1 MGVFA
6 RLLRR
11 SKATEEAS
19 TAETQADIRT
29 AEPAA
34 EEAGEAKGSTGA
46 EATAEAEVQTEPQTE
61 GKTQVEVAEA
71 AGGEDAGGATATEA
85 VEDTAE
91 GVEIPKQQS
100 ADEAADREAGEGART

>member
-19 TAETQADIRT
+19 VAEAQADTTT
-29 AEPAA
+29 AGPGAQEAA
-34 EEAGEAKGSTGA
+34 EAKGSA
-46 EATAEAEVQTEPQTE
+46 EAGVVERTEAEAEQTVAQTRTVAQTAEADS
-61 GKTQVEVAEA
+61 G
-71 AGGEDAGGATATEA
+71 D
-85 VEDTAE
+85 

-100 ADEAADREAGEGART
+100 AEEAADSEAVEAVEGAHT